1 MHMQKKKVHSNGRLA
16 GYPTIKVIGPDG
28 KVKFEKT
35 YKNLIVQAGRT
46 AIMDRIVNPSPDSSL
61 LVGYIAVGTGAVAPA
76 DGDVALGTE
85 TARKAINSKT
95 HSADVGAIATTFD
108 AGDIPTST
116 ITEAALFIEGSAT
129 PDSGTL
135 LAMVAVSIAITEL
148 DALFIDWR
156 ITLSDA

>member
-1 MHMQKKKVHSNGRLA
+1 MSKKESLQSKGGIA

-46 AIMDRIVNPSPDSSL
+46 AIADRLTNATPDSSL
-61 LVGYIAVGTGAVAPA
+61 LVGYIAVGTGTTAPA
-76 DGDVALGTE
+76 DGDTTLETE

-95 HSADVGAIATTFD
+95 HSADVAAIATTFN
-108 AGDIPTST
+108 AGDIPVST
-116 ITEAALFIEGSAT
+116 LKEVGLFIEGSAT

-135 LAMVAVSIAITEL
+135 LARVAVNIAITAL
-148 DALFIDWR
+148 DALFVDWR